1 MRGLSLDRLRAFSYV
16 VELGSFSAAAERLEL
31 SQPAV
36 SQQVRELEKNIGV
49 RLIERVGR
57 RAAPTAAGEELL
69 GHARRIDAN
78 VGAALD
84 AMMRHAKG
92 TIGRIRIGAGATAC
106 IYFLPPVLRALR
118 GRFPALDIVVSTG
131 NTSDVLKMI
140 EENSLDFGLVTL
152 PAEGRMFDVQAL
164 LEDEFVAIAA
174 PDAEALPER
183 AAPAD
188 LAKRH
193 LVLSQSGANTRSLID
208 QWAMRAGTALKPVME
223 LDSVEAIKEIVGAGL
238 GCGVVPR
245 MALPPSNARRQ
256 LVVRSLAPRLIRK
269 LALVMRRDKPLHRGL
284 REALSAMRNH
294 AEEFRAR
301 MAEHNARKPK
311 HG

>member
-84 AMMRHAKG
+84 AMLRHAKG

-152 PAEGRMFDVQAL
+152 PAEGRVFDVQAL
-164 LEDEFVAIAA
+164 IEDEFVAIAA

-183 AAPAD
+183 VAPAD

-193 LVLSQSGANTRSLID
+193 LVLSQTGANTRALID
-208 QWAMRAGTALKPVME
+208 QWAMRAGVVLKPVME

-256 LVVRSLAPRLIRK
+256 LVVRSLQPKLIRK
-269 LALVMRRDKPLHRGL
+269 LAIVMRRDKPLHRGL
-284 REALSAMRNH
+284 REAISAMRNH

-301 MAEHNARKPK
+301 TAERSARKTK

>member
-36 SQQVRELEKNIGV
+36 SQQVRELERNIGV

-57 RAAPTAAGEELL
+57 RATPTAAGEELL
-69 GHARRIDAN
+69 GHARRIEAN

-84 AMMRHAKG
+84 AMVRHAKG

-131 NTSDVLKMI
+131 NTSDVMKMI

-152 PAEGRMFDVQAL
+152 PAEGRVFDVQAL

-174 PDAEALPER
+174 PDADALPER
-183 AAPAD
+183 VAPAD

-193 LVLSQSGANTRSLID
+193 LVLSQSGANTRALID
-208 QWAMRAGTALKPVME
+208 QWAMRAGVTLKPVME

-245 MALPPSNARRQ
+245 MALPPTNARRQ
-256 LVVRSLAPRLIRK
+256 LVVRSLAPKLIRK
-269 LALVMRRDKPLHRGL
+269 LAIVMRRDKPLHRGL
-284 REALSAMRNH
+284 REAISAMRNH
-294 AEEFRAR
+294 AEEFRTRAVER
-301 MAEHNARKPK
+301 SARKIK

>member
-1 MRGLSLDRLRAFSYV
+1 
-16 VELGSFSAAAERLEL
+16 
-31 SQPAV
+31 
-36 SQQVRELEKNIGV
+36 
-49 RLIERVGR
+49 LIERVGR

-69 GHARRIDAN
+69 GHARRIEAN

-84 AMMRHAKG
+84 AMVRHAKG

-106 IYFLPPVLRALR
+106 IYFLPPVLRAWR
-118 GRFPALDIVVSTG
+118 SRFPALDIVVSTG
-131 NTSDVLKMI
+131 NTSDVVKMI
-140 EENSLDFGLVTL
+140 EDNSLDFGLVTL
-152 PAEGRMFDVQAL
+152 PAGGRVFDVQAL

-174 PDAEALPER
+174 PDADALPER
-183 AAPAD
+183 MAPAD
-188 LAKRH
+188 LAKCH
-193 LVLSQSGANTRSLID
+193 LVLSQSGANTRALID
-208 QWAMRAGTALKPVME
+208 QWAMRAGVALKPAME

-256 LVVRSLAPRLIRK
+256 LVVRSLQPKLVRK

-284 REALSAMRNH
+284 REAISAMRNH
-294 AEEFRAR
+294 AEEFRVR
-301 MAEHNARKPK
+301 MAERSTRKTK

>member
-36 SQQVRELEKNIGV
+36 SQQVRELERNIGV

-69 GHARRIDAN
+69 GHARRIEAN

-84 AMMRHAKG
+84 AMVRHAKG

-131 NTSDVLKMI
+131 NTSDVMKMI

-152 PAEGRMFDVQAL
+152 PAEGRVFDVQAL

-174 PDAEALPER
+174 PDADALPER
-183 AAPAD
+183 VAPAD

-193 LVLSQSGANTRSLID
+193 LVLSQSGANTRALID
-208 QWAMRAGTALKPVME
+208 QWAMRAGVTLKPVME

-245 MALPPSNARRQ
+245 MALPPTNARRQ
-256 LVVRSLAPRLIRK
+256 LVVRSLAPKLIRK
-269 LALVMRRDKPLHRGL
+269 LAIVMRRDKPLHRGL
-284 REALSAMRNH
+284 REAISAMRNH
-294 AEEFRAR
+294 AEEFRTRAVER
-301 MAEHNARKPK
+301 SARKIK

>member
-36 SQQVRELEKNIGV
+36 SQQVRELERNIGV

-57 RAAPTAAGEELL
+57 RATPTAAGEELL
-69 GHARRIDAN
+69 GHARRIEAN

-84 AMMRHAKG
+84 AMVRHAKG

-131 NTSDVLKMI
+131 NTSDVMKMI

-152 PAEGRMFDVQAL
+152 PAEGRVFDVQAL

-174 PDAEALPER
+174 PDADALPER
-183 AAPAD
+183 VAPAD

-193 LVLSQSGANTRSLID
+193 LVLSQSGANTRALID
-208 QWAMRAGTALKPVME
+208 QWAMRAGVTLKPVME

-245 MALPPSNARRQ
+245 MALPPTNARRQ
-256 LVVRSLAPRLIRK
+256 LVVRSLAPKLIRK
-269 LALVMRRDKPLHRGL
+269 LAIVMRRDKPLHRGL
-284 REALSAMRNH
+284 REAISAMRNH
-294 AEEFRAR
+294 AEEFRTR
-301 MAEHNARKPK
+301 TVERSARKIK

>member
-1 MRGLSLDRLRAFSYV
+1 MV
-16 VELGSFSAAAERLEL
+16 
-31 SQPAV
+31 
-36 SQQVRELEKNIGV
+36 
-49 RLIERVGR
+49 
-57 RAAPTAAGEELL
+57 
-69 GHARRIDAN
+69 
-78 VGAALD
+78 
-84 AMMRHAKG
+84 RHAKG

-140 EENSLDFGLVTL
+140 EENSLDFALVTL
-152 PAEGRMFDVQAL
+152 PAEGRVFDVQAL

-174 PDAEALPER
+174 PDAEALPECV
-183 AAPAD
+183 APAD

-193 LVLSQSGANTRSLID
+193 LVLSQSGANTRALID
-208 QWAMRAGTALKPVME
+208 QWAMRAGVALKPVME

-245 MALPPSNARRQ
+245 MALPPTNARRQ
-256 LVVRSLAPRLIRK
+256 LVVRSLAPKLIRK

-294 AEEFRAR
+294 AEEFRPR
-301 MAEHNARKPK
+301 MAERSARKTK

>member
-16 VELGSFSAAAERLEL
+16 VELGSFSAAAGKLEL
-31 SQPAV
+31 SQPAI
-36 SQQVRELEKNIGV
+36 SQQVRELERNIGV

-69 GHARRIDAN
+69 GHARRIEAN

-84 AMMRHAKG
+84 AMVRHAKG

-152 PAEGRMFDVQAL
+152 PAEGRVFDAQAL

-174 PDAEALPER
+174 PDADALPER
-183 AAPAD
+183 VAPAD
-188 LAKRH
+188 LARRH
-193 LVLSQSGANTRSLID
+193 LVLSQSGANTRALID
-208 QWAMRAGTALKPVME
+208 QWAMRAGVALKPVME

-245 MALPPSNARRQ
+245 MALPASNARRQ
-256 LVVRSLAPRLIRK
+256 LVVRSLAPKLIRK
-269 LALVMRRDKPLHRGL
+269 LAIVMRRDKPLHRGL
-284 REALSAMRNH
+284 REAISAMRNH

-301 MAEHNARKPK
+301 MTERSARKTK